1 MDTHDRI
8 NVTGTAWGI
17 AGQ

>member
-1 MDTHDRI
+1 MDTHEHI

-17 AGQ
+17 LGQ